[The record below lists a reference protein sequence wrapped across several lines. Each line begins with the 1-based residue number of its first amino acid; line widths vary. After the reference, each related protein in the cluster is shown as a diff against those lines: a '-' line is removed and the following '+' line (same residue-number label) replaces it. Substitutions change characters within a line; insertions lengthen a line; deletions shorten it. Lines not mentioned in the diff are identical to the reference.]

1 MKKTILN
8 YLVMVALIL
17 GAIVAPV
24 LMGCVCFG
32 IVNAVA
38 LAVLAVNNWENLNW
52 KH

>member
-24 LMGCVCFG
+24 LTGCVCFG

-38 LAVLAVNNWENLNW
+38 LAVLTVNNLENFDLR
-52 KH
+52 H

>member
-24 LMGCVCFG
+24 LTGCVCFG

-38 LAVLAVNNWENLNW
+38 LAVLTVNNFENFDW
-52 KH
+52 RH

>member
-24 LMGCVCFG
+24 LTGCVCFG

-38 LAVLAVNNWENLNW
+38 LAVLTVNNWEIYNW